1 MKGSSMRKSDS
12 LKHIPRRT
20 FLAGVG
26 AAAGAGAFLRPLFA
40 SAAGASPMRLVVIHR
55 PCGTYE
61 TDFFPAGG
69 DATNFTLSP
78 ILMPFQALQS
88 EMVIL
93 NGITCPRD
101 PGWAGDKHAAGLIS
115 LMSGKRAIEI
125 PGTNSGGDPNA
136 KNQCAPS
143 ASFDQWM
150 LQKSTALQGTSTASL
165 QSTAYRPSSIG
176 LPNFKV
182 MSYTGI
188 NGALFPEA
196 RPDVLFS
203 NLFQSSMA
211 NLPPDVLAKLK
222 AQKKG
227 VLDFI
232 HKDLTRLQGTVPSS
246 QKAKLDAHLAGI
258 QALETKLAA
267 LTPTASTGGAKCAG
281 PAQAALPTPT
291 ADLTIDEA
299 QHTAVSQNQ
308 LGIIASAFQCDLTRV
323 ATFTFAHGNSALRF
337 SKIIPNFGNGGGHH
351 DISHQGDQ
359 HASHAAIDAYY
370 SQRVAEFVQLLKSTP
385 DGAGTLLDNTII
397 VYLNECNVGASHSI
411 ENIPLLMFG
420 GKNLGLQRGHFLHFT
435 GRYMNDVWASVAT
448 AMGVPSTTWGDT
460 AYSKGP
466 LPGLFA

>member
-1 MKGSSMRKSDS
+1 MRQSDS

-61 TDFFPAGG
+61 QGFFPAAGTT
-69 DATNFTLSP
+69 TNFALSQ
-78 ILMPFQALQS
+78 ILMPLQAVQS

-101 PGWAGDKHAAGLIS
+101 PGWPGDKHAAGLIS
-115 LMSGKRAIEI
+115 LMSGSRAIEI

-143 ASFDQWM
+143 PSFDQWM
-150 LQKSTALQGTSTASL
+150 LQKSTALQGTSTPSL

-182 MSYTGI
+182 MSYTGV

-222 AQKKG
+222 AQKMG

-258 QALETKLAA
+258 QALETKLNAPVAMAA
-267 LTPTASTGGAKCAG
+267 AGTSCAA
-281 PAQAALPTPT
+281 PPQAALPAPT

-337 SKIIPNFGNGGGHH
+337 SKIIPNFTNTGGHH

-359 HASHAAIDAYY
+359 HQFHAMADQYY
-370 SQRVAEFVQLLKSTP
+370 ATRVAEFIQLLKNTP
-385 DGAGTLLDNTII
+385 DGAGTLLDNTIV
-397 VYLNECNVGASHSI
+397 VYLNEVNVGAVHSI

-420 GKNLGLQRGHFLHFT
+420 GKNLGLQRGQFLHFG
-435 GRYMNDVWASVAT
+435 GRYMNDVWAAVAT

-460 AYSKGP
+460 AFSKGP
-466 LPGLFA
+466 VPGLFA

>member
-1 MKGSSMRKSDS
+1 MRQSDS

-55 PCGTYE
+55 PCGSYE
-61 TDFFPAGG
+61 QSFFPAGG
-69 DATNFTLSP
+69 DATTFTLSP

-88 EMVIL
+88 EMVVL

-115 LMSGKRAIEI
+115 LMSGKRAVEI

-150 LQKSTALQGTSTASL
+150 LQKSAGLQGTSSPSIA
-165 QSTAYRPSSIG
+165 STAYRPSSIG

-182 MSYTGI
+182 MSYTGL

-203 NLFQSSMA
+203 SLFQSSMA

-258 QALETKLAA
+258 QALETKLNAPI
-267 LTPTASTGGAKCAG
+267 PTATGGSKCVA
-281 PAQAALPTPT
+281 PSQAALPTPP
-291 ADLTIDEA
+291 ADLTVDEA
-299 QHTAVSQNQ
+299 QHTVVSQNQ

-337 SKIIPNFGNGGGHH
+337 SKILPNFANGGGHH

-359 HASHAAIDAYY
+359 HASHAAVDTYY
-370 SQRVAEFVQLLKSTP
+370 SQRVAEFVQKLKDTP
-385 DGAGTLLDNTII
+385 DGAGTLLDNTIV

-411 ENIPLLMFG
+411 ENIPLAMFG
-420 GKNLGLQRGHFLHFT
+420 GKNLGLQRGRYMHFA
-435 GRYMNDVWASVAT
+435 GRYMNDVWAAVAT

-460 AYSKGP
+460 AFSKGP
-466 LPGLFA
+466 VPGLFA